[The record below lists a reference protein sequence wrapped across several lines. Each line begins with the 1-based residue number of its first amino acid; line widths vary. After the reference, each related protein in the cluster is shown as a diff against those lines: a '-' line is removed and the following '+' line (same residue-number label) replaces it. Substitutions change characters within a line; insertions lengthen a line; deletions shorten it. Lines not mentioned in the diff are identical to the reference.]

1 MSIDL
6 QNKVPH
12 TKIELK
18 NKNDS
23 NPLIKST
30 ELFNKKRIKNNSCS
44 SNNQRSTSVCSTN
57 TKTVNATENKSTG
70 PSPIFSSISTFKTLF
85 KINDKERNRISSKEQ
100 IKELEELNDK
110 LKRMKIQTV
119 SFLII
124 YTVLL

>member
-1 MSIDL
+1 M
-6 QNKVPH
+6 
-12 TKIELK
+12 
-18 NKNDS
+18 
-23 NPLIKST
+23 
-30 ELFNKKRIKNNSCS
+30 
-44 SNNQRSTSVCSTN
+44 CSTN
-57 TKTVNATENKSTG
+57 TKTVNATENKSTR

-85 KINDKERNRISSKEQ
+85 KINNKERNRISSKEQ